1 MAKTFYTERDVED
14 LFRQGIMTITLTDDI
29 VMTDLAYE
37 KARRFEMKMVQT
49 EENPP
54 AAPIRPY
61 INIASGKSVVKTI
74 STPGLSNSNGGASR
88 VAEIKAKVR
97 ETVKNRMGNSIDP
110 IMLDAVIDRVAK
122 DLGLN

>member
-37 KARRFEMKMVQT
+37 KARKLEMKMVQA
-49 EENPP
+49 EETPP

-61 INIASGKSVVKTI
+61 INTPAKTTAKPVSIPASSSSGD
-74 STPGLSNSNGGASR
+74 ASR
-88 VAEIKAKVR
+88 VAAIKAKVQ
-97 ETVKNRMGNSIDP
+97 ETVKARRGNSVDVAL
-110 IMLDAVIDRVAK
+110 LDAVIDRVAK
-122 DLGLN
+122 DLGLG

>member
-1 MAKTFYTERDVED
+1 MTKTFYTERDVED

-37 KARRFEMKMVQT
+37 RANKLAMKMVQA
-49 EENPP
+49 EEAPP

-61 INIASGKSVVKTI
+61 INATPATMAAKPASVAPNT
-74 STPGLSNSNGGASR
+74 NSASR

-97 ETVKNRMGNSIDP
+97 ETVKNRMGTSIDAAL
-110 IMLDAVIDRVAK
+110 LDAVIDRVAK
-122 DLGLN
+122 DLGLG